1 MTHKRFPTFWTL
13 LTVLLVSGL
22 MLVAAQTS
30 GGEGAPT
37 AQTGGATLQ
46 TGGAAPMD
54 PDAVVLRLDDTTV
67 TAAEFEPLFNIAL
80 RSLAAQQGAPLD
92 EATLAQFRGLRP
104 SFLDQFAT
112 QRVLLKEAEAREL
125 TVSDAEVDEQIA
137 QARES
142 AGDNF
147 DQLLSEAGYADE
159 AALRSYIRE
168 SLLLQRAVEAIQG
181 DIEVTDAEVRTF
193 YDENQAQFSQP
204 EQVCVHHILLAD
216 QETAAEVYA
225 QLEGGGD
232 FEALARENST
242 DPGSAENGGDLG
254 CISPGQTVP
263 AFEEAAFAA
272 EVGETTEPVQSEFG
286 FHIIRVDERQPGAV
300 APFAEVRA
308 QVREQ
313 LVNTQ
318 LGTEIAELREASGI
332 ELFPENLPQTAP
344 TAPPAQPG
352 AAPAPEQEGGE

>member
-1 MTHKRFPTFWTL
+1 MTNQRFPAFWTL

-22 MLVAAQTS
+22 MFVAAQTS
-30 GGEGAPT
+30 GGEGAPA
-37 AQTGGATLQ
+37 AQTGGATPQ
-46 TGGAAPMD
+46 TGGAAPAD
-54 PDAVVLRLDDTTV
+54 PNAVVLRLDDTTV

-92 EATLAQFRGLRP
+92 EATLAQFSGLRP

-112 QRVLLKEAEAREL
+112 QRVLLQEAEAREL

-159 AALRSYIRE
+159 AALRSYIRD

-181 DIEVTDAEVRTF
+181 DITVTDAEVRAF

-204 EQVCVHHILLAD
+204 EQVCVRHILLAD
-216 QETAAEVYA
+216 AEAAAEIYE
-225 QLEGGGD
+225 QLEAGGD

-242 DPGSAENGGDLG
+242 DPGSADNGGDLG

-263 AFEEAAFAA
+263 AFEEAAFGA
-272 EVGETTEPVQSEFG
+272 EVGETTEPVQSQFG

-300 APFAEVRA
+300 APFAEVRE

-318 LGTEIAELREASGI
+318 LGTEIAELRETSGI

-352 AAPAPEQEGGE
+352 AAPEQEGGE